1 MERISHM
8 GGVRA
13 VAPMLLFGE
22 RSTTAQS
29 PVVQEASVA
38 ELRSAH
44 LGGATT
50 NRKVV
55 AADPAR
61 IEAYDRR
68 GPRIRSVNT
77 DDPQGLA
84 EAQAMDSGR
93 TAGRVRGPLHG
104 VTVVLQDSN
113 DTFDLPTTGRSQ
125 LLGSSIPPDDAFI
138 IKRPRA
144 FPATSSP
151 PETVSKPHP
160 P

>member
-1 MERISHM
+1 MERISQL

-22 RSTTAQS
+22 RSATAQS
-29 PVVQEASVA
+29 PVVQ
-38 ELRSAH
+38 
-44 LGGATT
+44 
-50 NRKVV
+50 
-55 AADPAR
+55 
-61 IEAYDRR
+61 EAYDRR
-68 GPRIRSVNT
+68 GPRIRTVNT
-77 DDPQGLA
+77 DDPQGHA

-93 TAGRVRGPLHG
+93 TAGRVRAPLHG

-125 LLGSSIPPDDAFI
+125 LLGGSIPPDDAFI

-144 FPATSSP
+144 FLPTSSP